1 MQAKLNAI
9 EDRPSVPLFV
19 ARGAPNMIFL
29 KQKSGQQKK
38 TRYPFLKSYLRQ
50 AVMQMM
56 KLPGKKNEG
65 RPRCSPEA

>member
-1 MQAKLNAI
+1 
-9 EDRPSVPLFV
+9 
-19 ARGAPNMIFL
+19 MIFL

-56 KLPGKKNEG
+56 KLPGKKERESTPFPGSVKPGTINFE
-65 RPRCSPEA
+65 RKL